1 MNFQAKS
8 TIIKVDEFEIFVI
21 KKRIKYARIKVDK
34 QGFISLNLPLNYP
47 KDLAKKF
54 LNENLEWI
62 RSKAN
67 NAKSKIL
74 PKNKTM
80 LLGKIYE
87 FKFDDSFKSVKIIGD
102 EIHTPNLEKYL
113 KFKKEFA
120 KNEFNKFIEI
130 YAPII
135 GKNINKVTIRD
146 MKTRWGSCNSTKGY
160 INLAINLV
168 EKSPDLIEYVILHEL
183 THLLYP
189 HHQKSF
195 YNYIENLMPDFKA
208 REKKLKN

>member
-1 MNFQAKS
+1 MS
-8 TIIKVDEFEIFVI
+8 TLIKFNEFDILVTKKRVKHARLKVDRECKITL
-21 KKRIKYARIKVDK
+21 
-34 QGFISLNLPLNYP
+34 SLPLRYP
-47 KDLAKKF
+47 KFMAMLF
-54 LNENLEWI
+54 LEDNLEWL
-62 RSKAN
+62 RNKVTKNKALM
-67 NAKSKIL
+67 L

-87 FKFDDSFKSVKIIGD
+87 FKFDESFKSVKILGS
-102 EIHTPNLEKYL
+102 EIYAPNLDKYL

-135 GKNINKVTIRD
+135 GKKVNKVTVRD

-160 INLAINLV
+160 INLALNLI
-168 EKSPDLIEYVILHEL
+168 EKSPDLIEYVVLHEL

-189 HHQKSF
+189 HHKKSF
-195 YNYIENLMPDFKA
+195 YDYIESLMPDFRM
-208 REKKLKN
+208 REKRLRS